1 MNPRACH
8 ETELLIAPT
17 ETRRSIAVVG
27 AGPAGL
33 SAAVTAAMNTAQ
45 YGPDFKTEAAWKILL
60 GWLITIVAAAQGAP
74 FWFSAIRRVAGR

>member
-1 MNPRACH
+1 
-8 ETELLIAPT
+8 
-17 ETRRSIAVVG
+17 
-27 AGPAGL
+27 
-33 SAAVTAAMNTAQ
+33 MNTAQ